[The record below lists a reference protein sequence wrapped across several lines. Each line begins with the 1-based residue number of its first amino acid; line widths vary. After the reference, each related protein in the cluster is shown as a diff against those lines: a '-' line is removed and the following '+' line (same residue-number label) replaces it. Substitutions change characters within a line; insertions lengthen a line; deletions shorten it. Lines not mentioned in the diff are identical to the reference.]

1 MYEPYEALANA
12 IVEFAAKEYIKEYR
26 KALRG
31 DRVERS
37 YELKRL
43 EEFFLSPWYTTL
55 TSVDGSWL
63 IEQLKKEAKRKEKA

>member
-12 IVEFAAKEYIKEYR
+12 IVEFAAKEYIQEYR

-31 DRVERS
+31 NRVERN

-43 EEFFLSPWYTTL
+43 ERFFLSPWYTVL
-55 TSVDGSWL
+55 TDVDGDWL
-63 IEQLKKEAKRKEKA
+63 IEQLKKEAKRKEKV

>member
-12 IVEFAAKEYIKEYR
+12 IVEFAAKEYIKDDR

-31 DRVERS
+31 NRVERS

-43 EEFFLSPWYTTL
+43 ERFFLSPWYAVL
-55 TSVDGSWL
+55 TDVDGDWL
-63 IEQLKKEAKRKEKA
+63 IEQLKKEAKRKEKV

>member
-31 DRVERS
+31 NRVERN

-43 EEFFLSPWYTTL
+43 ERFFLSPWYAVL
-55 TSVDGSWL
+55 TDVDGEWL
-63 IEQLKKEAKRKEKA
+63 IEQLKKEAKRKEKV